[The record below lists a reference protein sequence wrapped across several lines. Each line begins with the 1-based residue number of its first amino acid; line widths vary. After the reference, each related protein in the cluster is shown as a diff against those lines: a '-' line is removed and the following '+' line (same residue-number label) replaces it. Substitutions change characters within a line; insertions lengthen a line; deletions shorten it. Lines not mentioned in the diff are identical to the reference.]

1 MKLIKGQSF
10 GGERPLFGIEDTRME
25 DVTIAE
31 GESGIKC
38 CRNVEADGCRF
49 VGKYPWWHVDG
60 SRITGCLFE
69 QGSRSAI
76 WYSRD
81 MTMTDTVINAPKLF
95 REMEHLTLENVT
107 INDAD
112 ETFWNITGLRATNL
126 KLRNGTYPFM
136 YCREV
141 YVDGL
146 DCDAKYVF
154 QYCRDV
160 EIHNARIVTKDS
172 LWECENVTIY
182 DSVIDG
188 EYLAWHSKNVRLVRC
203 HIAGEQPLC
212 YAEGLVL
219 EDCTFDEAS
228 DRAFEDSDV
237 VADIRGSI
245 TEVKNPRSGHI
256 VADRIGRITY
266 DRFAKPPHNCVIEQ
280 RLG

>member
-1 MKLIKGQSF
+1 MKLIKGQSS

-182 DSVIDG
+182 DSVLDG

>member
-1 MKLIKGQSF
+1 MKLIKGQTF

-182 DSVIDG
+182 DSVLDG

>member
-1 MKLIKGQSF
+1 MKLIKGQTF
-10 GGERPLFGIEDTRME
+10 GGERPLFGIENTRLE

-60 SRITGCLFE
+60 SRITDCLFE
-69 QGSRSAI
+69 PGSRSAI

-188 EYLAWHSKNVRLVRC
+188 EYLAWHSKNVHLVRC

>member
-1 MKLIKGQSF
+1 MKLIKGQTF
-10 GGERPLFGIEDTRME
+10 GGERPLFGIEDTRLE

-69 QGSRSAI
+69 PGSRSAI

-182 DSVIDG
+182 DSVLDG

-203 HIAGEQPLC
+203 HISGEQPLC

>member
-10 GGERPLFGIEDTRME
+10 GGERPLFGIEDTRLE

-160 EIHNARIVTKDS
+160 EIHNARIMTKDS

-182 DSVIDG
+182 DSVLDG

-219 EDCTFDEAS
+219 EACTFDEAS

>member
-1 MKLIKGQSF
+1 MKLIKGQTF
-10 GGERPLFGIEDTRME
+10 GGERPLFGIEDTRLE

-38 CRNVEADGCRF
+38 CRNVEADKCRF

-182 DSVIDG
+182 DSVLDG

>member
-1 MKLIKGQSF
+1 MKLIKGQTF
-10 GGERPLFGIEDTRME
+10 GGERPLFGIEDTRLE

-69 QGSRSAI
+69 PGSRSAI

-266 DRFAKPPHNCVIEQ
+266 DGFA
-280 RLG
+280 

>member
-1 MKLIKGQSF
+1 MKLIKGQSID
-10 GGERPLFGIEDTRME
+10 GERPLFGIEDTRME

-182 DSVIDG
+182 DSVLDG

-256 VADRIGRITY
+256 VADSRGRSTY

>member
-1 MKLIKGQSF
+1 MKLIKGQTF
-10 GGERPLFGIEDTRME
+10 GGERPLFGIEDTRLE

-49 VGKYPWWHVDG
+49 VGKYPWWHVDC

-69 QGSRSAI
+69 PGSRSAI

-182 DSVIDG
+182 DSVLDG

>member
-10 GGERPLFGIEDTRME
+10 GGERPLFGIEDTRLE

-60 SRITGCLFE
+60 SCITGCLFE
-69 QGSRSAI
+69 PGSRSAI

-182 DSVIDG
+182 DSVLDG

>member
-182 DSVIDG
+182 DSVLDG

>member
-49 VGKYPWWHVDG
+49 VGKYPWWHVNG

-172 LWECENVTIY
+172 LWESENVTIY